1 MFIMTRAEFEA
12 IEFDELIELMYENSY
27 DVTSEETLK
36 SFAMDKLQD
45 DDFGMALYI
54 INAIYNNPYDTE
66 WYRYDYSMGTLQTPS
81 PITDKEDVEDL
92 IDFGDEDD

>member
-1 MFIMTRAEFEA
+1 MFDMTRAEFEA

-27 DVTSEETLK
+27 DVTNEETLK
-36 SFAMDKLQD
+36 GFAINKLQD
-45 DDFGMALYI
+45 DNFGMALHI
-54 INAIYNNPYDTE
+54 INAIYKNPYDTE

-81 PITDKEDVEDL
+81 PITSKDDVEDL